1 MLTTLRPY
9 QQALIDDLHRMWAD
23 GIKRVLL
30 YLPTGAGKT
39 EVAKHLAR
47 QTAETGG
54 CTLFVVERRVLAV
67 QTEAKMRGALT
78 VGVLAGDST
87 LCHGNEHVIVATV
100 QTLRS
105 RWDWPMVQH
114 LLSRVR
120 LAIVDETH
128 IWHKHHDE
136 LLSKLA
142 NVPIVGL
149 TATPLRAGLGK
160 RYEHL
165 LLGPNTRTLT
175 DQGYLVQARY
185 FSPNAERV
193 SEFLAQVGVA
203 TTGDFATGQL
213 SAKMRERVLLGDV
226 VGNWQAKA
234 ENRPTLCFGV
244 DIAHSKAL
252 TTEFLAAGIP
262 AAHID
267 LHTDTDERSHLFADF
282 ATGRLKVLS
291 SVYVLTLGFDMP
303 IASCLVIARPTLSQ
317 SLHLQMLGRVLRP
330 AEGKTDALV
339 FDHALNVL
347 RHGRAE
353 DFEPPLLS
361 AIDKSSDLKKRDTGT
376 RDVVCPRCDAIL
388 RPGTNVCHECGHEL
402 SRRSNVHH
410 LDAELVEDRT
420 ARTSIPL
427 DDLSGF
433 YRECLWVAEQRGHK
447 PGWAWHQLRERYG
460 EDVAKAAPTREWQR
474 LGPAEPTLPT
484 LRWLKSRQIAYAKA
498 RAKAGATQRG

>member
-1 MLTTLRPY
+1 MHKLREY
-9 QQALIDDLHRMWAD
+9 QQDLIAGLHRLWPE

-39 EVAKHLAR
+39 EVAKHLAW
-47 QTAETGG
+47 QSAEAGG

-67 QTEAKMRGALT
+67 QTEAKMRGALS
-78 VGVLAGDST
+78 VGVLAGDRT
-87 LCHGNEHVIVATV
+87 LCRGNEHVIVATV

-105 RWDWPMVQH
+105 RWDWPMVQQ

-120 LAIVDETH
+120 LVIVDETH

-136 LLSKLA
+136 LLARLV

-149 TATPLRAGLGK
+149 TATPLREGLGK
-160 RYEHL
+160 RYEKM
-165 LLGPNTRTLT
+165 LLGPNTRALT
-175 DQGYLVQARY
+175 EQGYLVPARY
-185 FSPNAERV
+185 FSPHSERV
-193 SEFLAQVGVA
+193 ADFLRNVGVA
-203 TTGDFATGQL
+203 TTGDFVTGQL

-226 VGNWQAKA
+226 VSNWQTKG
-234 ENRPTLCFGV
+234 ENRPTLCFAV

-252 TTEFLAAGIP
+252 TTEFLAAGVP

-267 LHTDTDERSHLFADF
+267 LHTDAEERAHLFAEF
-282 ATGRLKVLS
+282 TAGRLKVLC

-303 IASCLVIARPTLSQ
+303 LASCIVIARPTLSQ
-317 SLHLQMLGRVLRP
+317 SLHIQMLGRVLRP
-330 AEGKTDALV
+330 AEGKRDALV

-353 DFEPPLLS
+353 DFEPPELS
-361 AIDKSSDLKKRDTGT
+361 GIDKTSDLKKRDTETG
-376 RDVVCPRCDAIL
+376 DVVCPRCDAIL
-388 RPGTNVCHECGHEL
+388 RRGTNVCHECGHEMG
-402 SRRSNVHH
+402 RRSNVHH

-420 ARTSIPL
+420 ARASITF
-427 DDLSGF
+427 DDLCGF
-433 YRECLWVAEQRGHK
+433 YRECLWIAQQRGHK
-447 PGWAWHQLRERYG
+447 PGWAWYQLRERYG
-460 EDVAKAAPTREWQR
+460 ADVVKVAPTRTWQR

-498 RAKAGATQRG
+498 KAKAAGHG